1 MRGKQHF
8 SLAKKIP
15 RVTTSNQCFAF
26 TSSQFKP
33 RDIQYLA
40 EDEDVEVELKIPSSP
55 AGSFSLKVHTH
66 LILISKV
73 CAPLEG
79 SLAAASDLVRL
90 LMVLEEG
97 VE

>member
-1 MRGKQHF
+1 M
-8 SLAKKIP
+8 
-15 RVTTSNQCFAF
+15 
-26 TSSQFKP
+26 
-33 RDIQYLA
+33 
-40 EDEDVEVELKIPSSP
+40 EVELEIPSSP
-55 AGSFSLKVHTH
+55 AGSFSLKEHTH

-97 VE
+97 VEWEMTCVCAKHPCLVRGRANLTKANAGFTPFQIEHSQI